1 MEKWFARSPSLSS
14 ASWSSGTR
22 GAEKDQV
29 IKEGIHEVRT
39 KSKACTKESTSRK
52 PQEIKLHTQQRL
64 YFIEQQKKQQER
76 IRKMVKEEEI
86 RLLRKEMVPRTQ
98 LMPFFD
104 RPFFP
109 QRSNRPLTIP
119 RDPTFGFITRKC
131 STSIV
136 PGINST
142 NRFLVKEE
150 ETRLLRK
157 EMVPRA
163 QLMLFFDRPFF
174 PQRSNRPLTIPREP
188 TFGLITRKCSTRKHC
203 SWG

>member
-1 MEKWFARSPSLSS
+1 MASASSSFAFARSPSLSS

-22 GAEKDQV
+22 GA
-29 IKEGIHEVRT
+29 
-39 KSKACTKESTSRK
+39 SKACTKESPSRK
-52 PQEIKLHTQQRL
+52 PQEIKLHTQQRAIFN
-64 YFIEQQKKQQER
+64 YER
-76 IRKMVKEEEI
+76 IRKSDGRRGRDI

-119 RDPTFGFITRKC
+119 REPTFGFITRKC

-142 NRFLVKEE
+142 NRFVK
-150 ETRLLRK
+150 L
-157 EMVPRA
+157 
-163 QLMLFFDRPFF
+163 
-174 PQRSNRPLTIPREP
+174 
-188 TFGLITRKCSTRKHC
+188 
-203 SWG
+203 